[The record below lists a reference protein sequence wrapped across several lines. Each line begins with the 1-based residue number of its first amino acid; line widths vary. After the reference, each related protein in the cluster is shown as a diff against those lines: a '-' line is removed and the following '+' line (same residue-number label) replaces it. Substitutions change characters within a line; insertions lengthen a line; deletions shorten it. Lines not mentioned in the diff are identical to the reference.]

1 LYKLRTDWQSDQ
13 QIAALPAEALAPFAE
28 LRTFLEVS
36 PWAGDPIHRRNPDG
50 PVRAQPFGDSG
61 LVTYLILE
69 GQRLVD
75 IVEVLWA
82 G

>member
-1 LYKLRTDWQSDQ
+1 MYKIRTDWQSDQ
-13 QIAALPAEALAPFAE
+13 QIAALPGEALASCAE
-28 LRTFLEVS
+28 ARTLLEVS
-36 PWAGDPIHRRNPDG
+36 PWSGYPIHRRNPDG

-69 GQRLVD
+69 DQRLVD